1 MRALHIILTLSIL
14 GGITAPVAAGEG
26 THLNA
31 MLPATLAT
39 VKERLGKGDQTLQP
53 AMDALLKEASK
64 ALKVPLASVMDK
76 VEAFPGADK
85 HDYVSYAPYFWPNPD
100 TKDGLP
106 FVRHDGKRNREQ
118 TAKGDS
124 PQFGRMLNAVNVL
137 SLTYGLTGDERY
149 AVHAA
154 ALLKTWFVD
163 PATRM
168 NPNFT
173 HAQAVLGV
181 NTGRG
186 TGLIEFNSMPHLV
199 DGLTLL
205 KPSKSWPAEEQ
216 LVMHDWL
223 TQYAHWLA
231 TSKEAAAERAA
242 SNNHGSWF
250 DVHEASLLIYLG
262 KVDDAR
268 VICEK
273 AKTRRIARQIEPDGH
288 QPLEESRADGYGYSV
303 FNINALFALA
313 SLSERVD
320 VDLWG
325 FETADGRSIKKAIS
339 FLARFTDPAVPWPHN
354 QMNALN
360 RAALLPALLQATW
373 VYGDDAFGPALRR
386 LGADEIAA
394 SRLHLLTGK

>member
-1 MRALHIILTLSIL
+1 MLSIVFL
-14 GGITAPVAAGEG
+14 TSLAAPGAFAKDAQLNSMSPTALADVKRRLAA
-26 THLNA
+26 
-31 MLPATLAT
+31 
-39 VKERLGKGDQTLQP
+39 GDQTLQP
-53 AMDALLKEASK
+53 AMDALLKDAAK
-64 ALKVPLASVMDK
+64 ALKVIPISVMDK
-76 VEAFPGADK
+76 PEAFPGADK
-85 HDYVSYAPYFWPNPD
+85 HDYVSYAPYFWPNPQ

-124 PQFGRMLNAVNVL
+124 PQFGKMLSSVNVL
-137 SLTYGLTGDERY
+137 SLTYGLTGDEQY
-149 AVHAA
+149 AAQAA
-154 ALLKTWFVD
+154 RLLKTWFID

-186 TGLIEFNSMPHLV
+186 TGLIEFNSMPHFV

-205 KPSKSWPAEEQ
+205 KSSRSWPAEDQSAMKE
-216 LVMHDWL
+216 WL

-231 TSKEAAAERAA
+231 TSKEAADERAA

-262 KVDDAR
+262 HLDAAR
-268 VICEK
+268 EICEK
-273 AKTRRIARQIEPDGH
+273 AKTRRIARQIEPDGR
-288 QPLEESRADGYGYSV
+288 QPLEESRADGFGYSV
-303 FNINALFALA
+303 FNINALFSLAALA
-313 SLSERVD
+313 ERVD
-320 VDLWG
+320 VDLWR
-325 FETADGRSIKKAIS
+325 FETPDGRSIRKAITY
-339 FLARFTDPAVPWPHN
+339 LAPFTDPATQWPHN

-373 VYGDDAFGPALRR
+373 IYGNETFATSLHR
-386 LGADEIAA
+386 LSAA
-394 SRLHLLTGK
+394 EAAANRLHLTTGR